1 MNITLNADEIKTIIA
16 IYFSIPQED
25 IRVGTI
31 EIKKN
36 MRVDHEPMAVIK
48 NCDMS
53 GIDIAK
59 N

>member
-36 MRVDHEPMAVIK
+36 IRVDHESMAVIK
-48 NCDMS
+48 L
-53 GIDIAK
+53 
-59 N
+59 